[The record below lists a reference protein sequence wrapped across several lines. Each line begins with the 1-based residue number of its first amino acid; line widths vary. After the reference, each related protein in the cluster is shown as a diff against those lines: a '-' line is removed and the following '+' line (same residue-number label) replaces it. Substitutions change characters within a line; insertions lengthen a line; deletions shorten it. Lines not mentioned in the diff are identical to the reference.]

1 MKSFDEF
8 KKDLSEMDRTL
19 TGPGL
24 FGAGIRTVANV
35 AAGPLKKATKVANI
49 FRSSRDERIDKAK
62 DKLLDTVFGT
72 PKDVQKQLDEPQKP
86 KLAPGE
92 KGIKD
97 LADKA
102 LDRNPVAKNQMKDA
116 RENAPK
122 DKKIK
127 NAVDTTEKGTIER
140 YKALK
145 KAWRG
150 DDNVVPIR
158 KPKPKNP

>member
-1 MKSFDEF
+1 MKSFKEF
-8 KKDLSEMDRTL
+8 QESVAQEVGGKGLIT
-19 TGPGL
+19 TGIKT
-24 FGAGIRTVANV
+24 AANV
-35 AAGPLKKATKVANI
+35 ALGPLKKAAKVANI

-102 LDRNPVAKNQMKDA
+102 LDRNPVAKNQTKDA
-116 RENAPK
+116 IENAPRDKRIETAVK
-122 DKKIK
+122 D
-127 NAVDTTEKGTIER
+127 TEKGTIER

-150 DDNVVPIR
+150 DDNVVPIK
-158 KPKPKNP
+158 KPKPKNPEK

>member
-1 MKSFDEF
+1 
-8 KKDLSEMDRTL
+8 MDRSL

-35 AAGPLKKATKVANI
+35 AAGPIKKATKVANI
-49 FRSSRDERIDKAK
+49 FRSSREERIDKAK

-92 KGIKD
+92 KGIED

-102 LDRNPVAKNQMKDA
+102 YDRNPVAKKQAQDA
-116 RENAPK
+116 IKNAPK
-122 DKKIK
+122 DEKIRK
-127 NAVDTTEKGTIER
+127 AVENTKKGTLER

-145 KAWRG
+145 QAQESISR
-150 DDNVVPIR
+150 I
-158 KPKPKNP
+158 